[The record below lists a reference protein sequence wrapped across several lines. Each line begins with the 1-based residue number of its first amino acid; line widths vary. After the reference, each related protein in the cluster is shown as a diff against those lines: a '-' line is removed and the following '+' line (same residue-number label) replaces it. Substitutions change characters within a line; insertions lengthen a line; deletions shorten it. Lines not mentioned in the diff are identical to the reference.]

1 LGPCRGRGRHQ
12 CDYAQREEVQ
22 GLRHRGVP
30 AVVERTCHGPQRSDT
45 IPAWWIR
52 PASRIIGHGQAANVA
67 VSRPPLWRCE
77 RCGREF
83 ANRNQSHACGR
94 HDLDHHFTGKPAKIR
109 ELFEAVLAAIREIGP
124 VEVLPEKTRIAFHV
138 RMSFAQV
145 TPRRA
150 WLDGHVV
157 LARRLESPRFRRIET
172 FSPRNHLHAFR
183 LESPS
188 DIDAEFRA
196 WLAEAYA
203 VGEQK
208 HLAND

>member
-1 LGPCRGRGRHQ
+1 MGSRN
-12 CDYAQREEVQ
+12 
-22 GLRHRGVP
+22 VP
-30 AVVERTCHGPQRSDT
+30 T
-45 IPAWWIR
+45 
-52 PASRIIGHGQAANVA
+52 
-67 VSRPPLWRCE
+67 RPPLWRCAQ
-77 RCGREF
+77 CGREF

-94 HDLDHHFTGKPAKIR
+94 HDLEHHFAKKPPSIR
-109 ELFEAVLAAIREIGP
+109 ALFDAVVAAIREIGP

-172 FSPRNHLHAFR
+172 FSRRNHMHVFR
-183 LESPS
+183 LARLD
-188 DIDAEFRA
+188 DIDGEFKA
-196 WLAEAYA
+196 WLREAYA

-208 HLAND
+208 HLGADQQGSRRAAEGVSARRLAERVSARKRPLTAESE